1 MALSSLP
8 VFYITSSFLKKNLSK
23 KFLKQIL
30 FIILNNLSLYIYS
43 FGSFC
48 SSLSPK
54 SKKGGGRKKR
64 SFHLERKACSLV
76 PINAK
81 EGKRLCICVCWEA
94 HIFIHK
100 IISLSLRYWS
110 FHWGVNFF
118 HICFEARMRTMIDFF
133 YLHKIRKKRSKVGRE
148 GFLTPE
154 KALSPTV

>member
-54 SKKGGGRKKR
+54 SKKGGGRKK
-64 SFHLERKACSLV
+64 
-76 PINAK
+76 K
-81 EGKRLCICVCWEA
+81 E
-94 HIFIHK
+94 
-100 IISLSLRYWS
+100 LSLRKKGMFSRAYQ
-110 FHWGVNFF
+110 
-118 HICFEARMRTMIDFF
+118 CQR
-133 YLHKIRKKRSKVGRE
+133 RKGKKMSGL
-148 GFLTPE
+148 F
-154 KALSPTV
+154 